1 MDIICTTY
9 PVSIVF
15 IIVATLVLFIF
26 SFTNIFLGLTIILLA
41 YMDCISLMP
50 VIKLVDQLFSVLF
63 KDNIARIKNNI
74 RESFPVKGNKDY
86 KGQAIFLFH
95 PHGVFSLAHAFHVI
109 GNITDWPYKNIR
121 ATVHTLMTTM
131 PLVKDF
137 KNHRIVSSNYNTMK
151 ETILDGKSLSVA
163 LGGLAETKYIESKK
177 LTVVVS
183 TRKGVFKMALE
194 TGVPI
199 IPVLTYGENSIHQKM
214 DSRISDIIE
223 YFFKIHVPI
232 PTVESWKAW
241 FKIYK
246 EPLEKK
252 IETHIGEAIEVGEA
266 RASVTEAEIVE
277 LRNKYIKA
285 LKQLYKDTR
294 PADYKDELFV
304 L

>member
-15 IIVATLVLFIF
+15 IIVATFILFVF
-26 SFTNIFLGLTIILLA
+26 SFTNIFLGFTIILLA

-50 VIKLVDQLFSVLF
+50 VIKLIDQFFSVLF

-74 RESFPVKGNKDY
+74 RESFPIKGNKDY

-121 ATVHTLMTTM
+121 AAAHTLMTTM

-151 ETILDGKSLSVA
+151 ETLLDGRSLSVA

-194 TGVPI
+194 TGVAI
-199 IPVLTYGENSIHQKM
+199 IPVLTYGENGIHQKM
-214 DSRISDIIE
+214 DSRISDVIE
-223 YFFKIHVPI
+223 YLFKIHVPI

-246 EPLEKK
+246 EPLEQK

-294 PADYKDELFV
+294 PADYNDELFV